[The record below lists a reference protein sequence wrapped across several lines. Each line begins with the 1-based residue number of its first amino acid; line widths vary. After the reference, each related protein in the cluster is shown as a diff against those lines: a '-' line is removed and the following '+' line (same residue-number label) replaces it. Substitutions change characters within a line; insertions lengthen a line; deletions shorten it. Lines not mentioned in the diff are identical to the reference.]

1 MSVNID
7 NFIELSKSI
16 KLILNNE
23 VKTKNEKIKIKI
35 DKKYLFISLKSKLIF
50 VNISLLIK
58 TFLDSINLKQ

>member
-58 TFLDSINLKQ
+58 TFLGLLNDKI